1 MEKRILNIATFARM
15 YFEKLGKIYDET
27 NSKQRQAADKNFRR
41 ILKKGELDLVV
52 FEQVEKEYL
61 EQLIKEMQSIKP
73 PNT

>member
-52 FEQVEKEYL
+52 FVEF
-61 EQLIKEMQSIKP
+61 LIFSIESGELITGTP
-73 PNT
+73 PTNGL